1 MQIIGYP
8 GDRVDFVSR
17 SGSAGS
23 IMFGDPRSL
32 VEEFFGP
39 AHTEATADGRTEL
52 SYYSG
57 ALSITLADARVV
69 AVSAFPQRS
78 REKMQVQVG
87 KQRIADVDLGAFAGQ
102 VEVERALADDIAAGE
117 LVRVTF
123 R

>member
-23 IMFGDPRSL
+23 ILFGDPRSL

-39 AHTEATADGRTEL
+39 AHTETTADGRTEL

-87 KQRIADVDLGAFAGQ
+87 KQRIDDVDLATFTGQ
-102 VEVERALADDIAAGE
+102 VEVEHDAATGE

-123 R
+123 RA